1 MIPTRIET
9 SYKKPDNKR
18 QQEMNDIESAKNCDR
33 NEALYNFREKIKR
46 DKKRRLQKELRE
58 IDLL

>member
-9 SYKKPDNKR
+9 SYRKPDNKR
-18 QQEMNDIESAKNCDR
+18 QQERDVIESSESCDR
-33 NEALYNFREKIKR
+33 NEALYKFREKIKR